1 MVRGSWRITVQNH
14 GGYSVLCSEEIQSMI
29 ELLSSIPMVLK
40 KVCLHT
46 TGFLYRFYSAQLAP
60 VSKGMCANIS
70 FRSKKKK
77 VPRSK
82 KTCIPHSSMWKF
94 IHLQLVRTSLGRC
107 VLDVVQRHVSSDLFN
122 VLHLGR
128 TSVATPR
135 EPRQGPPS
143 PGRCP
148 SKVPESHRAWNA
160 TGCGEGASRELMS
173 LNGDFMRS

>member
-1 MVRGSWRITVQNH
+1 MFRRNPKYDRAVEFNSNGSKESLLAYYRISLQILQCTTCPCFQRYVCKYIIQVQ
-14 GGYSVLCSEEIQSMI
+14 
-29 ELLSSIPMVLK
+29 
-40 KVCLHT
+40 
-46 TGFLYRFYSAQLAP
+46 
-60 VSKGMCANIS
+60 
-70 FRSKKKK
+70 KKK

>member
-1 MVRGSWRITVQNH
+1 MRGSWRITVQNR
-14 GGYSVLCSEEIQSMI
+14 GAYYR
-29 ELLSSIPMVLK
+29 SSLQILQCTTCPCFQRYVCKYIIRVQK
-40 KVCLHT
+40 KRCP
-46 TGFLYRFYSAQLAP
+46 GP
-60 VSKGMCANIS
+60 
-70 FRSKKKK
+70 
-77 VPRSK
+77 K
-82 KTCIPHSSMWKF
+82 KTCIPHSSMWKS

-128 TSVATPR
+128 GHRSPTPS
-135 EPRQGPPS
+135 ESRQGPPS

-160 TGCGEGASRELMS
+160 TGSGEGASRELMS